1 MSSHE
6 TSAVNPRIARYA
18 SLATATAATVTATT
32 DAAVVNSD
40 PAWKATISVQSAG
53 TGGFISSSVS
63 AFGPGATLLNGK
75 FFASV
80 IAWRSVGSR
89 SGVIGVQ
96 PNSTAAVRGTSLN
109 IGDVVSGLP
118 TTAWGYNVTG
128 FNSDWATTR
137 YTADTTFPINLGTGT
152 GASSVRGYY
161 AFRFSDGLADYHYGY
176 FDIEF
181 SRSGTDVNSS
191 ISLTIHGWAYEDV
204 AGQPI
209 TVAAAVPGG
218 AGLAALALGASGCR
232 ARRRSRC

>member
-40 PAWKATISVQSAG
+40 PAWKATISVQSTG
-53 TGGFISSSVS
+53 TGSWIRSSVNT
-63 AFGPGATLLNGK
+63 FGPGATLLDGK

-80 IAWRSVGSR
+80 FAWGTVGSR
-89 SGVIGVQ
+89 NGVIGVQ
-96 PNSTAAVRGTSLN
+96 NLSTASVRGTRLN
-109 IGDVVSGLP
+109 IGDVVSSSP
-118 TTAWGYNVTG
+118 TAAWGISATG
-128 FNSDWATTR
+128 FFSSWATTR
-137 YTADTTFPINLGTGT
+137 YTAVTFLPINLGTGT
-152 GASSVRGYY
+152 GASAVRGYY

-191 ISLTIHGWAYEDV
+191 ISVTIHGWAYEDV

-218 AGLAALALGASGCR
+218 AGLAALAFGASGCR
-232 ARRRSRC
+232 ARRRSRG